1 MKTRISYGKG
11 NIALYRTG
19 AAPLHGLPSIPE
31 SPFTGSSS
39 TLFAVDVQVEVF
51 GDTFLPAYTDGDNSR
66 VVPTAT
72 MTNFILQKARL
83 YTGAT
88 LEGFLHFIGAQM
100 LNQYADMEAIR
111 ISASE
116 LPFAAAT
123 ITDDGGKTA
132 APSATT
138 FVAIEGTK
146 AYASLD
152 LERDGH
158 GGVTITA
165 HECGRRDM
173 KLVKLTG
180 NAFAKFVQD
189 EFTTLAEKTDRLLYI
204 YLDMGWRY
212 ADVGDAVQSDLHR
225 YISACQVYDHIQ
237 HTFHDFVNM
246 SIQHLIHEMGVR
258 LLARFPQMGEVWFNA
273 QNRLWEVTAEAPN
286 EDAKVY
292 MDPRPPYGMISLHL
306 SRETL

>member
-19 AAPLHGLPSIPE
+19 ATPLRGLPSIPE

-39 TLFAVDVQVEVF
+39 PLFAVDVQVEVF
-51 GDTFLPAYTDGDNSR
+51 GDTFLPAYTVGDNSR

-88 LEGFLHFIGAQM
+88 LEGFLHFIGTQM
-100 LNQYADMEAIR
+100 LKQYADMESIR
-111 ISASE
+111 ISGSE

-123 ITDDGGKTA
+123 ITNDGGVA
-132 APSATT
+132 SVPSDTT
-138 FVAIEGTK
+138 FAAVEGTK

-152 LERDGH
+152 LERDSS
-158 GGVTITA
+158 GGVKITA

-180 NAFAKFVQD
+180 NAFAKFVHD
-189 EFTTLAEKTDRLLYI
+189 EFTTLPERTDRLLYI
-204 YLDMGWRY
+204 YLDMGWHY
-212 ADVGDAVQSDLHR
+212 ADIEDAVQSDLRR
-225 YISACQVYDHIQ
+225 YISARQVYDHIQ

-246 SIQHLIHEMGVR
+246 SIQHLVHEMGMR
-258 LLARFPQMGEVWFNA
+258 LLTRFPQMGEVWFNA
-273 QNRLWEVTAEAPN
+273 QNRLWEVTAEAPG

-306 SRETL
+306 SRENL